1 MDRRDFIR
9 ILGGGAVLAAT
20 ASCAQAGVDPRAA
33 WNDPGAGET
42 DLRRRALS
50 WAILA
55 PNPHNM
61 QPWLADL
68 ATPNEITLYV
78 DRARLLPVTDPF
90 NRQITIGCGAFL
102 ELLRMALAQGGA
114 GCRIEPFPAGEALP
128 LLDDRPVARVVIEG
142 TAAPDPL
149 FAHALARRTSRM
161 PFTDQSIGAIE
172 ARALAEAAAVPG
184 VTAGLTTA
192 ADRVARLR
200 ALVFEGAR
208 IEATTPAAHHESVER
223 TFIGRKAVAEHPWG
237 ISLDN
242 PLMSAMHAVGILT
255 REKMAT
261 PGTQAFEESLKFLK
275 AAADTATGFIWLTT
289 AGDGRGEQ
297 IAAGAAYLRGNLAAA
312 GVGLSMHPWSQGLQ
326 EYKTQKPL
334 FARLH
339 AELAPQGGRL
349 QMLSRIGYAKSPVP
363 PAPRRGLAANLKD
376 A

>member
-1 MDRRDFIR
+1 MERRDFIR
-9 ILGGGAVLAAT
+9 VLGGGAVLAAT
-20 ASCAQAGVDPRAA
+20 ASCARAGVDPRAA
-33 WNDPGAGET
+33 WNEPGAGET
-42 DLRRRALS
+42 EIRRRALS

-68 ATPNEITLYV
+68 SKPGEITLYV

-102 ELLRMALAQGGA
+102 ELLRMALAKGGVD
-114 GCRIEPFPAGEALP
+114 CRIEPFPAGEALP
-128 LLDDRPVARVVIEG
+128 RLDERPIARVVLEG

-149 FAHALARRTSRM
+149 FAHALARRTSRA
-161 PFTDQSIGAIE
+161 PFTDRAIGAIE
-172 ARALAEAAAVPG
+172 ARAVAEAAAAPG

-192 ADRVARLR
+192 PDRVIRLR
-200 ALVFEGAR
+200 GLVYEGAR
-208 IEATTPAAHHESVER
+208 IEAETPAAHRESVAR

-242 PLMSAMHAVGILT
+242 PMMSVLHAAGILT

-261 PGTQAFEESLKFLK
+261 PGTTAYAESLKFLK
-275 AAADTATGFIWLTT
+275 TAADTAAGFVWLTT
-289 AGDGRGEQ
+289 AGDSRGEQ

-312 GVGLSMHPWSQGLQ
+312 GAGLSMHPWSQGLQ
-326 EYKTQKPL
+326 EYETQKPL

-339 AELAPQGGRL
+339 AELAPAGGRI

-363 PAPRRGLAANLKD
+363 PAPRRGLPANLRGV
-376 A
+376 